1 MFASRKQTAG
11 AVGLLGTVM
20 ITALVVF
27 CALPALAGNDQGP
40 KGEKGD
46 TGAPGQKGDKGDTG
60 APGPKGDKGDNGAQG
75 IQGVKGDTGTQGIQ
89 GAKGDTGAQGQKGDK
104 GEQGVA
110 GFQGDKGDTG
120 AQGQKGDKGEAGA
133 QGAKGD
139 KGDKGEVGTQGQKGD
154 KGNKG
159 DTGAQGVAGKDGQD
173 GKDFNPAE
181 LHEGL
186 ATVGALN
193 IPHVEKNFAAS
204 LSGGFY
210 NDKSA
215 LGAGA
220 AIRFN
225 DIWQLGGSV
234 AVGTGGGDV
243 AGKAALTGQW

>member
-11 AVGLLGTVM
+11 AARLLGTVM
-20 ITALVVF
+20 ITVLIVF

-46 TGAPGQKGDKGDTG
+46 TGAPGQKGDKGDPG

-89 GAKGDTGAQGQKGDK
+89 GAKG
-104 GEQGVA
+104 
-110 GFQGDKGDTG
+110 
-120 AQGQKGDKGEAGA
+120 EAGA
-133 QGAKGD
+133 QGD
-139 KGDKGEVGTQGQKGD
+139 KGDKGEAGTQGQKGD

-225 DIWQLGGSV
+225 DVWQLGGSV